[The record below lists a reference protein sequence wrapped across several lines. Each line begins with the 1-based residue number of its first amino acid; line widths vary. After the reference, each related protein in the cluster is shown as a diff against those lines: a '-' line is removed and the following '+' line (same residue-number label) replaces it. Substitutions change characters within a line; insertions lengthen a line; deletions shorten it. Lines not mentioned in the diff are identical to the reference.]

1 MLRHIRELTPRCPVI
16 ASNLPETY
24 LLSSYLRRYS
34 TEPLRFVMS
43 VAAAAKIMHERFYQD
58 LPGTL
63 LEGLGKLLA
72 TNVRLYV
79 APMPR
84 ESFLRALQDELGN
97 LAIRENA
104 RDMVGLEDL
113 IPQAPACHLF
123 EYLRASGRIIALA

>member
-1 MLRHIRELTPRCPVI
+1 MLRCIRELTPQCPVI
-16 ASNLPETY
+16 ASNFPETY
-24 LLSSYLRRYS
+24 LLSRYLRRHS
-34 TEPLRFVMS
+34 TEPLRLVMS
-43 VAAAAKIMHERFYQD
+43 IAGAAKIMHERFYQD

-84 ESFLRALQDELGN
+84 ESFLSAVGEESGN
-97 LAIRENA
+97 MAIRETA
-104 RDMVGLEDL
+104 RDVVGLDDL
-113 IPQAPACHLF
+113 IPQTPARHLF